1 MPANTIAWIEAETDE
16 IAPVVEPLRRAGFT
30 IHPFAHYAEAVARM
44 DEIARCD
51 LILLDLILPPGPAGP
66 GPDAEE
72 LLGRR
77 LLRRIRHEFGL
88 GAPAIVLSVV
98 ANTDAVEEAE
108 AEVLRVSLLAKPAR
122 PSRLKAEVY
131 RLLNLEEA

>member
-1 MPANTIAWIEAETDE
+1 MPANTIAWIEAETDD

-30 IHPFAHYAEAVARM
+30 IHTFAHYAEALARM

-51 LILLDLILPPGPAGP
+51 FILLDLILPPGSARH
-66 GPDAEE
+66 DEDE

-77 LLRRIRHEFGL
+77 LLQYIRHERKL
-88 GAPAIVLSVV
+88 RVPAIVLSV
-98 ANTDAVEEAE
+98 AAHTEKFDEAE
-108 AEVLRVSLLAKPAR
+108 AEAWQISLLAKPVR

-131 RLLNLEEA
+131 RLLKLEEP